1 MHRAGVR
8 TIRLGTHQEC
18 VGSSQKVSGVC
29 QDDARE
35 FAKRR
40 PRLARRL
47 SWVAEKLTGKNPN
60 PFCPHPVATIAIVVA
75 PTQVTVLCSAGGCLT
90 HGRLLLQQASL
101 PSGGRRACKRRLY
114 GSRPSTSWP

>member
-47 SWVAEKLTGKNPN
+47 SWVAEKLTGISDG
-60 PFCPHPVATIAIVVA
+60 F
-75 PTQVTVLCSAGGCLT
+75 GE
-90 HGRLLLQQASL
+90 
-101 PSGGRRACKRRLY
+101 RRLD
-114 GSRPSTSWP
+114 RPYPGNRVTANG